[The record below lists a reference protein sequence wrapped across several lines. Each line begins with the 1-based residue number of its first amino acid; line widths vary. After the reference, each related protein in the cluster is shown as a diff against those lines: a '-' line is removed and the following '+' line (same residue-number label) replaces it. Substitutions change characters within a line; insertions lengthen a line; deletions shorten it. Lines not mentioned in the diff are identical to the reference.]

1 MRAWE
6 HDEKLVAS
14 RQAKGQLMMGTD
26 DIYYIQL
33 PSKCQYLI
41 LCSFSLLCLF
51 PGMPTQKVC
60 NLVESYWFVFSAG
73 NLMIESLCNEKNEG
87 LGQFV
92 RSVTVIFVKF
102 PLLKS
107 R

>member
-1 MRAWE
+1 
-6 HDEKLVAS
+6 
-14 RQAKGQLMMGTD
+14 
-26 DIYYIQL
+26 
-33 PSKCQYLI
+33 
-41 LCSFSLLCLF
+41 
-51 PGMPTQKVC
+51 MPTQKVC